1 MANKYTDRELL
12 DFNFQ
17 QSENATLAEQQKV
30 AAEQALSNLGG
41 YNFNY
46 GRQDDYS
53 KAMDAILNRK
63 QFSYDL
69 NGDALYQQY
78 KDNYINQGKMAMMDT
93 MGQAS
98 AMTGGYGNSYAATVG
113 NQAYQSSLQN
123 LNNVIPQL
131 YQLAL
136 ESYSAEGDRL
146 NNNLNVLGTDRQ
158 LEESSYSNKYNSDL
172 ARLSADRSYYDSN
185 YNNIY
190 NREYTT
196 YSDMVNSNNTNYWNE
211 YNAGYQAARDAVADE
226 QWLKQYML
234 SADLSSYQNQIASLS
249 SQISGMIDPDK
260 LEVDPETG
268 AWLKY
273 DGKTITGNSGSSSK
287 TNITPVVS
295 EFRTKKG
302 DNFTVT
308 IGDKS
313 YKVENEGK
321 VDSEKTLASIKAGT
335 RYGDITI
342 AKNGN
347 AYILSGNNYYR
358 IGNLNGF
365 LNIGISSKSGYDDLL
380 LALGK

>member
-46 GRQDDYS
+46 GRQDDYN

-158 LEESSYSNKYNSDL
+158 LEESSYSNKYSSDL

-190 NREYTT
+190 NREYST

-234 SADLSSYQNQIASLS
+234 SADLSSYQNQIASLE
-249 SQISGMIDPDK
+249 SQMAGMLNYDDIDYDTK
-260 LEVDPETG
+260 TG
-268 AWLKY
+268 ELSIK
-273 DGKTITGNSGSSSK
+273 GQKIGFGSGSSSK
-287 TNITPVVS
+287 TNITPTVS
-295 EFRTKKG
+295 NFRATKG

-358 IGNLNGF
+358 IGNLNGLF
-365 LNIGISSKSGYDDLL
+365 NIGISTKSGYDDLL